1 MRWVGH
7 VERMGGKIYT
17 GLCWVNTKEEEHLE
31 GLGVDGSRIVK
42 CILEVES
49 KSAD

>member
-1 MRWVGH
+1 
-7 VERMGGKIYT
+7 MGGACRTYGGEMCT
-17 GLCWVNTKEEEHLE
+17 GLCWVNTKEGEHLE
-31 GLGVDGSRIVK
+31 GLGVDGSEIVK